1 MSTRQGGSFCQTAA
15 LRKPLMSAL
24 AFLKRFIA
32 RPAQV
37 ASVIPSSKA
46 VTKKVADR
54 FDFSK
59 PRVFVEFGPG
69 EGCHTRELLRRA
81 TPDSQF
87 LLFELDP
94 ELARLLERQFAADH
108 RVHVIHG
115 DAATLTQELTRRGI
129 DQCDYVLSGIPFS
142 LLEIN
147 KKRHLL
153 RGVYDALAPGGIF
166 LIYQVTDELRR
177 HALPLFQR
185 AESSYCLM
193 NFPPYFIISFFK
205 EQKDFAA
212 AGANGCNGHNGHH
225 HR

>member
-1 MSTRQGGSFCQTAA
+1 
-15 LRKPLMSAL
+15 MSAL

-37 ASVIPSSKA
+37 ASLVPSSKA

-54 FDFSK
+54 FDFSVR
-59 PRVFVEFGPG
+59 RVVVEFGPG

-81 TPDSQF
+81 SHDSQF
-87 LLFELDP
+87 FLFELDP
-94 ELARLLERQFAADH
+94 ELARLLERQFAADR
-108 RVHVIHG
+108 RVHIIHG
-115 DAATLTQELTRRGI
+115 DAALLTQELTRRGI
-129 DQCDYVLSGIPFS
+129 EQCDYVISGIPFS

-153 RGVYDALAPGGIF
+153 RGVYDSLAPGGMF
-166 LIYQVTDELRR
+166 VIYQVTDELRR

-185 AESSYCLM
+185 AESEYCLL

-205 EQKDFAA
+205 EPKDLVA
-212 AGANGCNGHNGHH
+212 AGTNGKNGRNGLH

>member
-1 MSTRQGGSFCQTAA
+1 
-15 LRKPLMSAL
+15 MSAL

-37 ASVIPSSKA
+37 ASIIPSSQA

-54 FDFSK
+54 FDFSV
-59 PRVFVEFGPG
+59 PRVVVEFGPG

-81 TPDSQF
+81 TADSQF
-87 LLFELDP
+87 FLFEIDP
-94 ELARLLERQFAADH
+94 ELARLLERQFAADK

-115 DAATLTQELTRRGI
+115 DAATLPQELARRGI
-129 DQCDYVLSGIPFS
+129 GHCDYVLSGIPFS
-142 LLEIN
+142 LIDVE

-153 RGVYDALAPGGIF
+153 RGVYNALAAGGAFI
-166 LIYQVTDELRR
+166 IYQVTDELRR

-185 AESSYCLM
+185 AQSEYCLR

-205 EQKDFAA
+205 EPVALASARGGSLKN
-212 AGANGCNGHNGHH
+212 GAL
-225 HR
+225 